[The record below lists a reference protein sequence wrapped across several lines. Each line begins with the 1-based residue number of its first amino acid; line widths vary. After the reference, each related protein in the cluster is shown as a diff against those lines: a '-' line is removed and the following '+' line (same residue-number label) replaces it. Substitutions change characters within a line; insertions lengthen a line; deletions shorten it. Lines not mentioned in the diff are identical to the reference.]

1 MRTTSLLIVLFL
13 AFQLGFGQ
21 QSTNPLLT
29 SDKEA
34 QQKWVDSLY
43 QSMSL
48 KEKVGQLFMIMV
60 FSSQDAKTHQS
71 VIKEIKDNHIGG
83 IIYSKGG
90 PIRQAKLNNLY
101 QASSKVPLMIGMD
114 AEWGLGMRLDS
125 TYSFPWNMTLG
136 AIKDNRLI
144 ERTGKHIGEHNKR
157 LGVHFNFAPVVDINT
172 NPKNPIIGNR
182 SFGEDRDNVTEKG
195 LALMRGMQDA
205 GVKLK

>member
-1 MRTTSLLIVLFL
+1 MRTTSLLIVLL
-13 AFQLGFGQ
+13 STFQLGFGQ

-83 IIYSKGG
+83 IIYQK
-90 PIRQAKLNNLY
+90 ITLLY
-101 QASSKVPLMIGMD
+101 
-114 AEWGLGMRLDS
+114 
-125 TYSFPWNMTLG
+125 
-136 AIKDNRLI
+136 
-144 ERTGKHIGEHNKR
+144 
-157 LGVHFNFAPVVDINT
+157 
-172 NPKNPIIGNR
+172 
-182 SFGEDRDNVTEKG
+182 
-195 LALMRGMQDA
+195 
-205 GVKLK
+205 